1 MFARAPA
8 APTPRAAAAGRA
20 RCSVAKP
27 VNPAWQGLALSV
39 RSRPSAA
46 DGSGPDGVL
55 RRFPSLAGSA
65 LPIRRAIPV
74 NVPHPGNRPAEA
86 TEEDERL
93 AGAGTRGGPVR
104 RAPKV
109 GRSDDPAETQA
120 DQVADRILRMPR
132 SPDPGESP
140 LRPLTLPAAGG
151 GRPLAADTRAFFE
164 PRLGVDL
171 GRVRLHE
178 GPEEATAAAQIDARA
193 FTHGSDIWLGAGE
206 HEGDRRLLA
215 HELAHVVQ
223 AGAGE
228 AAPDGVR
235 RYVRVNTLYLWDVYD
250 TRGRDA
256 TLVTDADLRTT
267 IEYEDYRRADLVW
280 RFSDTVALAALRR
293 SMDLFAA
300 GVRGRGPNYI
310 RSAREA
316 RAAAHGLERIELT
329 ELGFTGDHM
338 IASVSGW
345 GAAPGPNIDDP
356 DGSAP
361 VWTNAGTADP
371 VAYTKGTAPSMFAR
385 FLVAPAIAP
394 AVPGVMLRAKVD
406 GTIVGLASGLTLNG
420 SAIESAP
427 GGGRVTGIGAG
438 APIPGSAHAGQI
450 DRVVQFEVSTDA
462 GRIWF
467 QAGSA
472 PIQFFFT
479 EATPMPP
486 GGRLRQDALDL
497 ATLAAL
503 SPPIPSR
510 MAEFVQALVFYDPSV
525 RMPASFAT
533 TDAVMETLAIPH
545 QCDSQ
550 AYLMRYLLMSLG
562 IAADVDY
569 FWRGSPGGILVYR
582 YGSWYGPSYRYD
594 RPAEQ
599 LAEAQPHFLF
609 HALTVVGGAR
619 YDPTYGQSSVGAI
632 LESAPGA
639 TDQFA
644 PRATFLAT
652 PVTGSGWTC
661 PH

>member
-1 MFARAPA
+1 MRARSPT
-8 APTPRAAAAGRA
+8 APT
-20 RCSVAKP
+20 
-27 VNPAWQGLALSV
+27 
-39 RSRPSAA
+39 
-46 DGSGPDGVL
+46 SGWGQA
-55 RRFPSLAGSA
+55 ST
-65 LPIRRAIPV
+65 RAI
-74 NVPHPGNRPAEA
+74 
-86 TEEDERL
+86 
-93 AGAGTRGGPVR
+93 GACWRT
-104 RAPKV
+104 
-109 GRSDDPAETQA
+109 SCT
-120 DQVADRILRMPR
+120 
-132 SPDPGESP
+132 
-140 LRPLTLPAAGG
+140 
-151 GRPLAADTRAFFE
+151 
-164 PRLGVDL
+164 
-171 GRVRLHE
+171 
-178 GPEEATAAAQIDARA
+178 
-193 FTHGSDIWLGAGE
+193 
-206 HEGDRRLLA
+206 
-215 HELAHVVQ
+215 HVVQ
-223 AGAGE
+223 ASLGD
-228 AAPDGVR
+228 AASGLVR
-235 RYVRVNTLYLWDVYD
+235 RYVRVNTLYLWDVYEA
-250 TRGRDA
+250 RGRDA

-267 IEYEDYRRADLVW
+267 IEYEDYRRTDLVW

-293 SMDLFAA
+293 SMDLFAT

-316 RAAAHGLERIELT
+316 QAAAHGLERIELT

-338 IASVSGW
+338 IASVIGW

-356 DGSAP
+356 DGSTP
-361 VWTNAGTADP
+361 VWTSAGTADP

-394 AVPGVMLRAKVD
+394 AVSNVMLRAKVD
-406 GTIVGLASGLTLNG
+406 GTIVGMASGLTMSG

-427 GGGRVTGIGAG
+427 GSGRVTGIGGGSPVPGG
-438 APIPGSAHAGQI
+438 ADAGQI
-450 DRVVQFEVSTDA
+450 SRMVEFEVSTDA

-467 QAGSA
+467 HAGSA

-479 EATPMPP
+479 EATPIPP
-486 GGRLRQDALDL
+486 GGGLRQDALDI

-510 MAEFVQALVFYDPSV
+510 VAELVQALVFYDPSV
-525 RMPASFAT
+525 TMPASFAT
-533 TDAVMETLAIPH
+533 TDAVMETLTIPH

-550 AYLMRYLLMSLG
+550 AYLMRYLLMTLG

-569 FWRGSPGGILVYR
+569 FWRGSPGSILVYHK
-582 YGSWYGPSYRYD
+582 GSWYGPSYRYD